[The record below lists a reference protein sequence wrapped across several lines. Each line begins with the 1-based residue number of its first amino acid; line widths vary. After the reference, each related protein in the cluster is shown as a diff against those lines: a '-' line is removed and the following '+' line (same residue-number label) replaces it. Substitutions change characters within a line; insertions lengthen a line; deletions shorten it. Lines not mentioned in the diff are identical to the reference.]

1 MWRDILAD
9 YLDPLDIDWEDTDL
23 RVQLGKIEDVSRREI
38 SLSSL
43 DRVDMDG
50 ADCIRD
56 EPEVRK
62 AMADDVITLN
72 PDELQDFVDGN
83 IKPRSWAVKE
93 LLYRHRLPENLLIE
107 NPSSRQQPA
116 IEVIDRPKPLW
127 ELRDYQEELVKEIVS
142 RLDLGSSACLLSL
155 PTGAGKTRVTLE
167 GVLQWLDN
175 RTEPSTVWWFAET
188 KQLCRQAA
196 GSSKEV
202 WTDFALRGSKG
213 GGGLGLRLLRHWDA
227 NDALPPDPHSSDNH
241 NLVIS
246 TYQQTDRRLEDP
258 NSTARDWLRSASVLV
273 FDEAHLWP
281 DGQARVIDASSAKH
295 RLGLTATPYW
305 DDPIRTAQITRRYP
319 TPLIPVKT
327 LGLIELKGLAERLT
341 ERGYLSEL
349 EECNQTV
356 WDVLSNS
363 NVGHIHSN
371 LSRKDNHGHRRA
383 LRDLVVDLLTEEG
396 KKSVLV
402 FVTEIEEANMMSLA
416 INRRLREL
424 GQSELSRAVHSK
436 KGSRE
441 TDEIISNFKDGE
453 ISCLINVEMLT
464 AGFDAPCID
473 CVVIAK
479 NVREESNRSQMV
491 GRGLRG
497 PQTPGGTESC
507 LAVYLES

>member
-9 YLDPLDIDWEDTDL
+9 YLDQLDIDWEDADL
-23 RVQLGKIEDVSRREI
+23 RVPLGKIEDVPRREI

-50 ADCIRD
+50 ADCIRE

-72 PDELQDFVDGN
+72 PDECQDFVDGN
-83 IKPRSWAVKE
+83 IKPRSWVVKE
-93 LLYRHRLPENLLIE
+93 ILYRHGLPENLLIE

-127 ELRDYQEELVKEIVS
+127 ELRDYQDELVKEIVS
-142 RLDLGSSACLLSL
+142 RLDLGSSASLLSL

-202 WTDFALRGSKG
+202 WTDLALRGSEG

-227 NDALPPDPHSSDNH
+227 SDALPPDPHSSDNH

-246 TYQQTDRRLEDP
+246 TYQQTDSRLEDP
-258 NSTARDWLRSASVLV
+258 NSTARDWLGSASVLV

-281 DGQARVIDASSAKH
+281 DGQARVIEASSANH

-305 DDPIRTAQITRRYP
+305 DDPIRTSQITHSYP
-319 TPLIPVKT
+319 NPLIPVET
-327 LGLIELKGLAERLT
+327 LGLTELKGLAE
-341 ERGYLSEL
+341 
-349 EECNQTV
+349 V
-356 WDVLSNS
+356 PVLSRYTS
-363 NVGHIHSN
+363 VTFSPWRSAQARHS
-371 LSRKDNHGHRRA
+371 LS
-383 LRDLVVDLLTEEG
+383 
-396 KKSVLV
+396 
-402 FVTEIEEANMMSLA
+402 
-416 INRRLREL
+416 
-424 GQSELSRAVHSK
+424 
-436 KGSRE
+436 
-441 TDEIISNFKDGE
+441 
-453 ISCLINVEMLT
+453 
-464 AGFDAPCID
+464 
-473 CVVIAK
+473 
-479 NVREESNRSQMV
+479 
-491 GRGLRG
+491 
-497 PQTPGGTESC
+497 
-507 LAVYLES
+507 